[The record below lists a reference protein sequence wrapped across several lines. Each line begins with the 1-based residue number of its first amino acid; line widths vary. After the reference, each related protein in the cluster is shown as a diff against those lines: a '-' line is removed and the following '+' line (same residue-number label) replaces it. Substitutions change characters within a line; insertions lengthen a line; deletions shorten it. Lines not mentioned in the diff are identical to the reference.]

1 MNLLWLLYVETS
13 TRAAIGKNTTRCQD
27 WKTILSGADCAF
39 GRPGSLDLAV
49 CVKYFNIHSLPEKTG
64 AF

>member
-1 MNLLWLLYVETS
+1 MNLPLLFYVESS

-27 WKTILSGADCAF
+27 WKTFLSGADCAP
-39 GRPGSLDLAV
+39 GRPSNLGVAV
-49 CVKYFNIHSLPEKTG
+49 CVKYFTIHSFPEKTG